1 MTTIPAPPDYT
12 DKDFA
17 AIRRRIITHL
27 EALFPQWTDYNRS
40 NFGTILLESFAYV
53 GDILAYYQ
61 DNQARET
68 KWSTAVRRSSII
80 SLGRLINYTLDG
92 ASAATVDMDVTLSR
106 QVSPGGTVTIPIGT
120 YVKTAE
126 LIDPIRFQVVTADLV
141 LGPGV
146 NVGTMTVENSES
158 QEDAFVAEGENGEE
172 FTLSQVPFLDDSET
186 VTIDALGWTRVDSFL
201 DSGPTDRH
209 YVVLVDEADRATL
222 RMGDGVNGAVPPAS
236 GAVLVEYKTGGG
248 EDGNVEAG
256 TLVKFEPGS
265 WSDSLGNPVTVSV
278 TNALAA
284 SGGADRETV
293 AQARERAPRS
303 LRVLNRTVARQD
315 FEDAAVQVSGV
326 ARALMLTK
334 AEYALIPDYNYG
346 FLWVVPDGGGTP
358 TGVLLAAVED
368 YINDNLPTMLT
379 FGFEARVPLYKAVDI
394 EATVYLTQDADE
406 AVTATAIR
414 EALSAYFAPLNA
426 DGATNTEIEF
436 GFNLKDAAG
445 DPDPL
450 VSWSA
455 IQNVINDTAGVRRV
469 GTPGDGEGL
478 LLNTLADD
486 VDLALP
492 EFPAAGDLVLTNGD
506 TAGVIYSGPID

>member
-1 MTTIPAPPDYT
+1 MTTIPSPPDYS

-17 AIRRRIITHL
+17 AIRQRLITHL
-27 EALFPQWTDYNRS
+27 QALFPQWTDYNRA
-40 NFGTILLESFAYV
+40 NFGTILLEAFAYV
-53 GDILAYYQ
+53 GDILTFYQ

-68 KWSTAVRRSSII
+68 RWSTAVRRSSII
-80 SLGRLINYTLDG
+80 SLARLINYTLDG
-92 ASAATVDMDVTLSR
+92 ASAATVDLDVTLSR

-120 YVKTAE
+120 YCKTAE
-126 LIDPIRFQVVTADLV
+126 LIDPTRFQVVTADLV

-146 NVGTMTVENSES
+146 NAGSMTVENSES
-158 QEDAFVAEGENGEE
+158 QEDAFVAEGEDGEE
-172 FTLSQVPFLDDSET
+172 WTLSQVPFLDGSESL
-186 VTIDALGWTRVDSFL
+186 TIDALSWTRVDSFL

-222 RMGDGVNGAVPPAS
+222 RTGDGTNGAVPPAS
-236 GAVLVEYKTGGG
+236 GAVLVQYKTGGG

-256 TLVKFEPGS
+256 TIVRFEPGS

-278 TNALAA
+278 TNSLAA

-315 FEDAAVQVSGV
+315 FEDVAVQVAGV

-334 AEYALIPDYNYG
+334 SEYSAIPDYNYG
-346 FLWVVPDGGGTP
+346 FLWIVPEGGGTP
-358 TGVLLAAVED
+358 TGTLLAAVED
-368 YINDNLPTMLT
+368 YINDELPTMVT
-379 FGFEARVPLYKAVDI
+379 FGFEAREPMYATINVV
-394 EATVYLTQDADE
+394 ATVYLSQDADGT
-406 AVTATAIR
+406 VVATAIR
-414 EALSAYFAPLNA
+414 EALSAYFAPLNS
-426 DGATNTEIEF
+426 DGSTNSLVDF
-436 GFNLKDAAG
+436 GYNLKDVAG
-445 DPDPL
+445 DPEPL

-455 IQNVINDTAGVRRV
+455 VQNLINDTTGVRRV

-478 LLNTLADD
+478 LLNAVADD

-492 EFPAAGDLVLTNGD
+492 EFPEAGTLVLTNGD
-506 TAGVIYSGPID
+506 TAATIYSGPID